1 MIEEENMDV
10 VYEHENQISCID
22 FSSDES
28 VFGFGDIE
36 GKAVLLLHE
45 DYEVVLWVN
54 EPGQEVNVVKCIRKT
69 DNFIFGF
76 DHKLSIYTIK
86 GDY

>member
-45 DYEVVLWVN
+45 DYEVVL
-54 EPGQEVNVVKCIRKT
+54 
-69 DNFIFGF
+69 
-76 DHKLSIYTIK
+76 
-86 GDY
+86 